1 MSKYLK
7 QNDERGQI
15 YSYRDLLHSTKSH
28 SNILFFTFK
37 LPRKDYTIRTNF
49 SAHNVCVSYE
59 RMKGVKIYFSKIII
73 IRFVIRTF
81 RTFYKLD
88 NIFKLPHH
96 LRRRN
101 CITIEGLHDVRAI
114 VDLLAWQLFSGSDDD
129 IIQRLDHQSSTWM
142 FLLLIPKFVFH
153 ELECWSKYI
162 NKLL

>member
-37 LPRKDYTIRTNF
+37 LPRNDDNIRTNF
-49 SAHNVCVSYE
+49 SAHNVCVTYE
-59 RMKGVKIYFSKIII
+59 RMKSIRLYFSILLI

-114 VDLLAWQLFSGSDDD
+114 VDLLARQLFSGSDDD
-129 IIQRLDHQSSTWM
+129 IIQRPDHQSSTWM
-142 FLLLIPKFVFH
+142 FLLLIPKCVFH
-153 ELECWSKYI
+153 ELECGAKYI